1 MAQFM
6 PNGKA
11 PKLETDRL
19 VLRPWEEADAEELFR
34 YASDPRVG
42 SAAGWPAHG
51 SVDESREIIRTV
63 FSAPETYAIV
73 LKETGLPVGCVGLL
87 FGENGNVPLAD
98 DEAEVGYWVGAPLWG
113 QGIAPEAT
121 RELVRHAFED
131 LELSRLWCGWYTEND
146 KSRRVQEKCGFVFER
161 TEHDVPVELLGEVR
175 DMHVSSLSR
184 KQWIEG
190 QR

>member
-1 MAQFM
+1 MTS
-6 PNGKA
+6 GKAA
-11 PKLETDRL
+11 PKLETERL

-63 FSAPETYAIV
+63 LSAPETYAIV

-98 DEAEVGYWVGAPLWG
+98 GEAEVGYWVGMPLWG
-113 QGIAPEAT
+113 RDIAPEAT
-121 RELVRHAFED
+121 RELVRHGFED
-131 LELSRLWCGWYTEND
+131 LELNRLWCGWYTEND
-146 KSRRVQEKCGFVFER
+146 KSRRVQEKCGFAFER